1 LLQQFTNKLHQLASQ
16 RPPAPQFSKY
26 SPSRLQQGFTVSHY
40 AGKVE
45 YRTDGWLNKNRD
57 PLNDNI
63 TSLLSKS
70 SDSYVSSL
78 FSEYAE
84 AEAAAAKPSSSFGGP
99 RARVRKGAFRTV
111 GQRHKEQLAVLL
123 QQLSETQPHFVRCI
137 VPNLYKSPSTIDVP
151 LVLDQLR
158 CNGVLEGIRIA
169 RLGYPNRLPFSE
181 FRRRFEILAPA
192 GSIQKGFVDGSQA
205 CSTILSGLQLDP
217 HSYRLGLTKVF
228 FKAGI
233 LAELEERRD
242 EYLGAI
248 VTKIQ
253 AACRK
258 FVGRRQAKKVL
269 HRAQAVRTL
278 QRNARI
284 YIQLRDWPWW
294 PLFQR
299 VRPLLAAARSDDELR
314 RKESELAAAKER
326 AEKEE
331 LERARLQQLQEELE
345 RNQAT
350 MQRELAAERSLAE
363 EKEVLLVE
371 SKNREAVLQEALKAA
386 EMDVETTDRQLDRA
400 MEAKKDVDRRL
411 TELNDAYANQNK
423 LVETLQQAQATWK
436 AKEAE
441 LASQTSVKTAEWDKM
456 LEDKYRSAALVSDL
470 ERTVSELSQDRRREQ
485 ERLNA
490 AIASLESR
498 LASETQASTEA
509 RRRFVSLETE
519 ARTAKEE
526 VAQLQ
531 RGQKDVEGQVRAK
544 ESEMARLRSGSFA
557 LFRCSSHAASD
568 HSLPS
573 SQISPMLSNKVKL
586 LQNGLDKLKLD
597 FLLSNST
604 LRTRRK
610 HLKRVKPPSRKLE
623 QIFSSSR
630 NSLTNTPQTS
640 NVLPNFLEFVMPNFK
655 IFVTNYPRLLRNYQ
669 SLNETR
675 HAHWIELERNRKLLE
690 RRLDN
695 YDLKT
700 TLSNDDRTLALQP

>member
-1 LLQQFTNKLHQLASQ
+1 MHQLASQ

-84 AEAAAAKPSSSFGGP
+84 AEAAAANQSSSFGGP
-99 RARVRKGAFRTV
+99 RTRVRKGAFRTV

-137 VPNLYKSPSTIDVP
+137 VPNLYKSPSSIDAP

-371 SKNREAVLQEALKAA
+371 SKNREAILQEALKAA

-485 ERLNA
+485 ERLNS

-531 RGQKDVEGQVRAK
+531 RGQKDVEGQVKAK
-544 ESEMARLRSGSFA
+544 ESEMARLRSGMFKLFLVSF
-557 LFRCSSHAASD
+557 CAASQ
-568 HSLPS
+568 HSL
-573 SQISPMLSNKVKL
+573 
-586 LQNGLDKLKLD
+586 
-597 FLLSNST
+597 
-604 LRTRRK
+604 
-610 HLKRVKPPSRKLE
+610 
-623 QIFSSSR
+623 FS
-630 NSLTNTPQTS
+630 
-640 NVLPNFLEFVMPNFK
+640 
-655 IFVTNYPRLLRNYQ
+655 I
-669 SLNETR
+669 
-675 HAHWIELERNRKLLE
+675 
-690 RRLDN
+690 
-695 YDLKT
+695 
-700 TLSNDDRTLALQP
+700 